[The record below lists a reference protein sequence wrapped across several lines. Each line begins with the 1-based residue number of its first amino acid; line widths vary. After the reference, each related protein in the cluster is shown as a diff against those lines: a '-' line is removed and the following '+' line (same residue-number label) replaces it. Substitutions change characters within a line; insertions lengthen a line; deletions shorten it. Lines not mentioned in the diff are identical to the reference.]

1 MPDQER
7 EKQEGLEAAE
17 ARSDAATEEPG
28 AEAGPESA
36 EGEEELSQEE
46 REQRALELIRAHKQ
60 AYRKRID
67 DAKAMI
73 RTRGEYHRAK
83 RMGKTYTYAV
93 QPGDTLETVAKI
105 FYAKPE
111 RWPEIYEANA
121 ERVAE
126 PGEEGPQPLDPGTEL
141 VIP

>member
-1 MPDQER
+1 MPDQDT
-7 EKQEGLEAAE
+7 EKKEGLEAVGAQP
-17 ARSDAATEEPG
+17 DAATQESG

-36 EGEEELSQEE
+36 ESEAELTPEE
-46 REQRALELIRAHKQ
+46 RGRRLIQAHKQ
-60 AYRKRID
+60 AYRKRIE

-83 RMGKTYTYAV
+83 RMGQTYTYAA
-93 QPGDTLETVAKI
+93 QPGDTLEAIAKM

-121 ERVAE
+121 DRV
-126 PGEEGPQPLDPGTEL
+126 PGPADAHPQALEPGTEL

>member
-1 MPDQER
+1 MPDQDTER
-7 EKQEGLEAAE
+7 TEELEAAE
-17 ARSDAATEEPG
+17 APSDASTDELG
-28 AEAGPESA
+28 AEAGSESA
-36 EGEEELSQEE
+36 EGQKELTQEE
-46 REQRALELIRAHKQ
+46 REQQALELIRAHKR
-60 AYRKRID
+60 AYRQRIE

-121 ERVAE
+121 GRVPE
-126 PGEEGPQPLDPGTEL
+126 PGEEGPQPLEPGTEL
-141 VIP
+141 IVP

>member
-7 EKQEGLEAAE
+7 ETQEGLEAAE
-17 ARSDAATEEPG
+17 APSDVPTDELV
-28 AEAGPESA
+28 AEAGSEST
-36 EGEEELSQEE
+36 EGEKELTQEE
-46 REQRALELIRAHKQ
+46 REQQALELIRAHKQ
-60 AYRKRID
+60 AYRQRIE

-111 RWPEIYEANA
+111 RWLEIYEANA
-121 ERVAE
+121 GRVPE
-126 PGEEGPQPLDPGTEL
+126 PGEEGPQPLEPGTEL
-141 VIP
+141 IVP

>member
-1 MPDQER
+1 MPDQDTER
-7 EKQEGLEAAE
+7 KEELEAAE
-17 ARSDAATEEPG
+17 VPSDAPTEEPG
-28 AEAGPESA
+28 VEASAESA
-36 EGEEELSQEE
+36 EEELTQEE

-73 RTRGEYHRAK
+73 RTRGEYHRAR
-83 RMGKTYTYAV
+83 RMGKTYTYAT
-93 QPGDTLETVAKI
+93 QPGDTLETIAKM

-121 ERVAE
+121 ERVSE
-126 PGEEGPQPLDPGTEL
+126 PGEEGPQPLEPGTEL

>member
-1 MPDQER
+1 MPDQDTER
-7 EKQEGLEAAE
+7 TEELEAAE
-17 ARSDAATEEPG
+17 APSDASTDELG
-28 AEAGPESA
+28 AEAGSESA
-36 EGEEELSQEE
+36 EGQKELTQEE
-46 REQRALELIRAHKQ
+46 REQQALELIRAHKR
-60 AYRKRID
+60 AYRQRIE

-121 ERVAE
+121 EQVPE
-126 PGEEGPQPLDPGTEL
+126 PGDEGPQPLEPGTEL